1 MRWLNYGATT
11 SCYAL
16 LPMVTYFK
24 HFYVLTLLATL
35 AYGAPPRGLAFRAR
49 QALDSSVGS
58 STTPIP
64 TSQTVTPASDDPNY
78 PVYAPDAPG
87 PAQPIRGGLG
97 AAILGPQNIPV
108 QQQNPDIL
116 APPSTDNGDVCAL
129 SLSNFSVHLFYSC
142 SSDRMQSGPLL

>member
-1 MRWLNYGATT
+1 MATFFRQF
-11 SCYAL
+11 YAL
-16 LPMVTYFK
+16 TF
-24 HFYVLTLLATL
+24 LAAL

-49 QALDSSVGS
+49 QAFDSSVGS

-64 TSQTVTPASDDPNY
+64 ASQTVTPASNDPNY
-78 PVYAPDAPG
+78 PVYHPGAPS

-129 SLSNFSVHLFYSC
+129 SPSNFSVHPFYSC